1 MANKTSYGLKKPLYS
16 PNLKRQTICTLY
28 ETLIRAILME
38 VNAGTS
44 ERRMEICWEAK
55 TDLQSC

>member
-1 MANKTSYGLKKPLYS
+1 MANKTSYDLKKPLYS
-16 PNLKRQTICTLY
+16 LNLKRQTKCTLY

-44 ERRMEICWEAK
+44 ERRMEICWEALK
-55 TDLQSC
+55 EGY